1 MDVTTMDA
9 SASEVVRSAEVP
21 TMTIMVVDDF
31 DRIRELVSLI
41 LRKEGHEVL
50 ESRNGREALDLLS
63 DNKIDML
70 ITDLNMPEMD
80 GIELVKTVRSRPGLG
95 FVPIVMISSEILEAR
110 KQKAYEAGINDWVP
124 KPFIAKQL
132 RNVLTK
138 YAQQSY
144 Q

>member
-31 DRIRELVSLI
+31 DMIRELVSLI

>member
-31 DRIRELVSLI
+31 DVIRELVSLI

>member
-1 MDVTTMDA
+1 M
-9 SASEVVRSAEVP
+9 P

-31 DRIRELVSLI
+31 DVIRELVSLI

>member
-1 MDVTTMDA
+1 MDVATMDA
-9 SASEVVRSAEVP
+9 SASAIIRSAEVP

-31 DRIRELVSLI
+31 DVIRDLVSLI

-80 GIELVKTVRSRPGLG
+80 GIELVKTVRSRPGMG

-132 RNVLTK
+132 RNVLAK

>member
-9 SASEVVRSAEVP
+9 SASEVMRSAEVP

-31 DRIRELVSLI
+31 DVIRELVSLI

>member
-1 MDVTTMDA
+1 
-9 SASEVVRSAEVP
+9 
-21 TMTIMVVDDF
+21 
-31 DRIRELVSLI
+31 
-41 LRKEGHEVL
+41 
-50 ESRNGREALDLLS
+50 
-63 DNKIDML
+63 ML

-80 GIELVKTVRSRPGLG
+80 GIELVKTVRSRPGMG

-132 RNVLTK
+132 RNVLAK
-138 YAQQSY
+138 YAHQSY

>member
-9 SASEVVRSAEVP
+9 SASEIIRSAEVP

-31 DRIRELVSLI
+31 DVIRDLVSLI

-80 GIELVKTVRSRPGLG
+80 GIELVKTVRSRPGMG

>member
-1 MDVTTMDA
+1 MDA
-9 SASEVVRSAEVP
+9 SASEIIRSAEVP

-31 DRIRELVSLI
+31 DVIRDLVSLI

>member
-9 SASEVVRSAEVP
+9 SVSEVVRRAEVP

-31 DRIRELVSLI
+31 DVIRELVSLI

>member
-1 MDVTTMDA
+1 MVVTTMDA
-9 SASEVVRSAEVP
+9 SVSEVVRRAEVP

-31 DRIRELVSLI
+31 DVIRELVSLI

>member
-1 MDVTTMDA
+1 MDVATMDA
-9 SASEVVRSAEVP
+9 SASAIIRSAEVP

-31 DRIRELVSLI
+31 DVIRDLVSLI

-63 DNKIDML
+63 NNKIDML

-80 GIELVKTVRSRPGLG
+80 GIELVKTVRSRPGMG
-95 FVPIVMISSEILEAR
+95 FVPIVMISSEILETR

>member
-9 SASEVVRSAEVP
+9 SASEVMRSAEVP

-31 DRIRELVSLI
+31 DVIRELVSLI

-132 RNVLTK
+132 RDVLTK

>member
-9 SASEVVRSAEVP
+9 SVSEVVRSAEVP

-31 DRIRELVSLI
+31 DVIRELVSLI

>member
-31 DRIRELVSLI
+31 DVIRELVSLI

-132 RNVLTK
+132 RDVLTK

>member
-31 DRIRELVSLI
+31 DVIRDLVSLI

>member
-31 DRIRELVSLI
+31 DMIRELVSLI

-63 DNKIDML
+63 DNKIDLL

>member
-9 SASEVVRSAEVP
+9 SASEIIRSAEVP

-31 DRIRELVSLI
+31 DVIRDLVSLI